1 MSDNSAHTLRIEG
14 LHAAAGGTEIL
25 RGVDLEIS
33 SGRVHAVMGPNGSGK
48 STLAHV
54 VMGRPGYE
62 VTAGSVT
69 LDGTDVLSLAPWERA
84 QAGLFLAMQHPTEV
98 PGVSAAQA
106 LAEALALRAERAG
119 GAIASAELLEQ
130 TRGLLEAEAAAV
142 GLKAELVARPLN
154 VDLSGGEKKRN
165 ETVQLAVLQPR
176 IAILDEIDSGLD
188 IDALRACANRI
199 EALTE
204 AGLGVLAITHFTRVL
219 EYLRPDEVHV
229 IVDGRIVDS
238 GGPELAEALEADGY
252 TPYLPE
258 EPDAG
263 VAVSIGG
270 LGSTPAV
277 GTGASAPDDPFA
289 DPWADPLD
297 ELG

>member
-1 MSDNSAHTLRIEG
+1 MSTSATHTLRIEG
-14 LHAAAGGTEIL
+14 LHASAGDTEIL
-25 RGVDLEIS
+25 RGVDLEVS

-69 LDGTDVLSLAPWERA
+69 LDGVDVLSLAPWERA

-106 LAEALALRAERAG
+106 LAEALALRDG
-119 GAIASAELLEQ
+119 GNGASADHLEQ
-130 TRGLLEAEAAAV
+130 TRQMLQAEATAV
-142 GLKAELVARPLN
+142 GLKTELVERPLN
-154 VDLSGGEKKRN
+154 VDMSGGEKKRN

-238 GGPELAEALEADGY
+238 GGPDLADALEADGY
-252 TPYLPE
+252 APYLPD

-270 LGSTPAV
+270 LGSAL
-277 GTGASAPDDPFA
+277 GTGAGSTPADDPFA